1 MPIPAVPERAAE
13 FRCQSAADPL
23 RHLKTHP
30 ISAVGRLGQIGF
42 NGLIAKGVLTL
53 TEKFL
58 AAKAQ
63 FFAADS
69 GIASAPAALSHRPVG
84 CDT

>member
-1 MPIPAVPERAAE
+1 MPERAAE
-13 FRCQSAADPL
+13 FRCQSAAEP
-23 RHLKTHP
+23 RSGAP
-30 ISAVGRLGQIGF
+30 ISAVGRLGQIRF
-42 NGLIAKGVLTL
+42 NGLIAKGFLTL
-53 TEKFL
+53 TEQFL
-58 AAKAQ
+58 AAKAR